1 MRVGRVSAVL
11 ACVFACIVLFI
22 VDCKHGHGSAM
33 LGNCLMTGLTMTDIV
48 FRLFYAASA
57 EGFNVYVL
65 VRFRGHFVSPV
76 GLSTSSCFHG
86 WWLYDGLVA
95 EALSQCGA
103 SSRARVLGA

>member
-1 MRVGRVSAVL
+1 
-11 ACVFACIVLFI
+11 
-22 VDCKHGHGSAM
+22 M
-33 LGNCLMTGLTMTDIV
+33 LGNCLMTGLTVTDIDI
-48 FRLFYAASA
+48 RLFYAASA

-86 WWLYDGLVA
+86 WLCVRLVA